1 MSGLSRTEL
10 LERVT
15 QALEDVKAVDIRI
28 LDVEALTTIT
38 SQMVVCTG
46 TSKRHVQSLA
56 ENLIA
61 DAKHAGEP
69 PLGVEGRD
77 EGEWVLVDLGEIVV
91 HIMQAQARALYQLEK
106 LWTMTSVDMARAVD
120 QEVNSP
126 YRS

>member
-1 MSGLSRTEL
+1 MTKLPKSDL
-10 LERVT
+10 LALVR
-15 QALEDVKAVDIRI
+15 QSLEDVKAVDLRV

-56 ENLIA
+56 ENLITE
-61 DAKHAGEP
+61 AKQAGEP

-77 EGEWVLVDLGEIVV
+77 EAEWVLVDMGEIVV

-106 LWTMTSVDMARAVD
+106 LWAMPSQDGSQSD
-120 QEVNSP
+120 QEAAS
-126 YRS
+126 